1 VIIVNPSSGP
11 GSSTPNTQ
19 YATAVRRLDTY
30 SNVQK
35 VGYVPTH
42 YANRNITAVL
52 DDVAMYANWTATSTA
67 LGMDGIF
74 FDEIPYD
81 WNSTKAE
88 YVSQINEAVK
98 NSSGIQ
104 SPHLVS
110 FVSMFLFFCERT
122 CMKSGQRGK
131 SGNWTRWKSG
141 ACGARIW
148 KHLICRTSI
157 KAIVG
162 THGHGRSGSVRSRSH
177 FLAWG

>member
-1 VIIVNPSSGP
+1 MIIVNPSSGP
-11 GSSTPNTQ
+11 GSSTPSTQ

-42 YANRNITAVL
+42 YANRNLTAVL

-88 YVSQINEAVK
+88 YLTQINEAVK

-110 FVSMFLFFCERT
+110 FVLFFVFFVSVFCART
-122 CMKSGQRGK
+122 CRKSGQSGQSGQRGK
-131 SGNWTRWKSG
+131 KWKLAG
-141 ACGARIW
+141 G
-148 KHLICRTSI
+148 KVVH
-157 KAIVG
+157 VG
-162 THGHGRSGSVRSRSH
+162 SGS
-177 FLAWG
+177 GTI

>member
-1 VIIVNPSSGP
+1 MIIVNPSSGP
-11 GSSTPNTQ
+11 GSSTPSTQ

-42 YANRNITAVL
+42 YANRNLTAVL

-88 YVSQINEAVK
+88 YLTQINEAVK
-98 NSSGIQ
+98 SSTGIQ

-110 FVSMFLFFCERT
+110 FVFFFLIICEGT
-122 CMKSGQRGK
+122 CMEKWATWKKVEIG
-131 SGNWTRWKSG
+131 RWKSG

-148 KHLICRTSI
+148 NHLICRPSI
-157 KAIVG
+157 ITIGG
-162 THGHGRSGSVRSRSH
+162 THGHGRSGSVRIRSLL
-177 FLAWG
+177 LAWE